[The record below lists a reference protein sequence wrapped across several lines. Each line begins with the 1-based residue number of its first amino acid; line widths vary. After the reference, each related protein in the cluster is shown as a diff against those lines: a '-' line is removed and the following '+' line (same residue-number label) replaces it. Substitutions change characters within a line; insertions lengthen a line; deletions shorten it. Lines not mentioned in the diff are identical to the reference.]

1 MHKWCATKD
10 DKHKPDE
17 ARDTVACKLCGGN
30 HKQTDCP
37 TLTEREGRHS
47 NDHDVS
53 GARHVLHGS
62 PRLHVRAQVFACGD
76 ELRAL
81 NKPSCYTMPIPRPE
95 MTLRLVHTICHKP

>member
-1 MHKWCATKD
+1 MIADPLSGTYSCGLARPDGGGPCSCAEFTFTNKLTTGLLQHQATEMHKWCATKD

-47 NDHDVS
+47 N
-53 GARHVLHGS
+53 
-62 PRLHVRAQVFACGD
+62 
-76 ELRAL
+76 
-81 NKPSCYTMPIPRPE
+81 
-95 MTLRLVHTICHKP
+95 TIMM